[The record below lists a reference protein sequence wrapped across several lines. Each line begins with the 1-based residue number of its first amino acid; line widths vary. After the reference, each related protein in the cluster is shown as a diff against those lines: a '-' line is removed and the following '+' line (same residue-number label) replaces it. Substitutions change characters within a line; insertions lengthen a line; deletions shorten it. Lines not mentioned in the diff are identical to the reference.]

1 MPPFIKEVI
10 NIIKVIAT
18 GSSGNAYIIKTKE
31 EILLLE
37 LGINFKKIKLD
48 ADFEFNKV
56 VGVLVTH
63 EHGDHSKGVADAVNC
78 GIDIYMSKGTKES
91 IGIESHR
98 INIVEHNKPFKVGNF
113 TIIAFDVQHDVNE
126 PFGFLIYHAELGKI
140 LFITDSYY
148 VKNRFADINH
158 LLIECNYSEDIIP
171 TLPPFRART
180 IKSHMSLETLKEM
193 LSTMDLSKTKDITLI
208 HISHD
213 NGEPDRFQREIEE
226 LTNIKTYIG
235 EKGLIIK

>member
-1 MPPFIKEVI
+1 MI

-18 GSSGNAYIIKTKE
+18 GSSGNAYIIKTKD

-63 EHGDHSKGVADAVNC
+63 EHGDHSKGVKDAVNC
-78 GIDIYMSKGTKES
+78 GIDIYMSKGTKEG

-98 INIVEHNKPFKVGNF
+98 INIVEHNKPFKVGKF
-113 TIIAFDVQHDVNE
+113 TIV
-126 PFGFLIYHAELGKI
+126 PFLGVHTHSNGEECPILNYLIYHKELGKI

-148 VKNRFADINH
+148 VKNRFAEIDH
-158 LLIECNYSEDIIP
+158 LLVECNYSEEVLP
-171 TLPPFRART
+171 TLPAWRART

-193 LSTMDLSKTKDITLI
+193 LSTMGLSKTKDITLI

-213 NGEPDRFQREIEE
+213 NGDPEKFQKEIEE
-226 LTNIKTYIG
+226 QTNIKTYIG
-235 EKGLIIK
+235 EAGLIIE

>member
-1 MPPFIKEVI
+1 MI

-18 GSSGNAYIIKTKE
+18 GSSGNAYIIKTKD

-48 ADFEFNKV
+48 ADFEFSKV
-56 VGVLVTH
+56 VGALVTH
-63 EHGDHSKGVADAVNC
+63 EHKDHCKGVVDAVNC
-78 GIDIYMSKGTKES
+78 GIDIYMSKGTKEG

-98 INIVEHNKPFKVGNF
+98 INIVEHNKPFKIGNF
-113 TIIAFDVQHDVNE
+113 TIIAFEVQHDVNE

-148 VKNRFADINH
+148 IKNRFTGIDH
-158 LLIECNYSEDIIP
+158 LLIECNYSEEV
-171 TLPPFRART
+171 LPDLPAWRART

-193 LSTMDLSKTKDITLI
+193 LLTMDLGKTKDITLI

-213 NGEPDRFQREIEE
+213 NGDPDRFKKEIEE
-226 LTNIKTYIG
+226 LTGIKTYIG
-235 EKGLIIK
+235 ETGFIIE